1 MIDKLIDYVTDISD
15 DRLSLSGI
23 AVTNMRSDP
32 SWYIYLQDADARVYR
47 GEGTSFEVAAFKAAM
62 EWQRELARRICGD

>member
-1 MIDKLIDYVTDISD
+1 MIDKLIDFVTEISD

-23 AVTNMRSDP
+23 AVTNMRSNP

-47 GEGTSFEVAAFKAAM
+47 GDGTTFELSVFKAAM
-62 EWQRELARRICGD
+62 QWQKELI